1 MNGSTTIIPTDILM
15 LIIVLTCTIVVFV
28 LSRMQRL
35 TKGALPI
42 SLGFALAANYGLP
55 GLRGATIGEMALR
68 ITLSYIII
76 RIAGTLL
83 GQLTTGAPATIRYSS
98 QQPKIEFEEVA

>member
-1 MNGSTTIIPTDILM
+1 MNSSTTIIPTDILM
-15 LIIVLTCTIVVFV
+15 IIIVLTCTILVFV

-35 TKGALPI
+35 AKGALP
-42 SLGFALAANYGLP
+42 LALLFALAANYGLA
-55 GLRGATIGEMALR
+55 GLRGATIGEMAMR

-83 GQLTTGAPATIRYSS
+83 GQLSTGAPATIRYSQ